1 MRVMRVMRA
10 EAAGVRRAL
19 VLGCGYAGRAI
30 AAELAG
36 AGLAVTG
43 TVRDPAQRAAVAA
56 AGADPRRVDLGTDL
70 TGPARADLAAL
81 VAAHDAVVY
90 CAGPERVGEGETF
103 TDPLPVFLDL
113 LAEGPPPA
121 AFVYLSSTGVYGDRG
136 GAWVDEAT
144 PVGTDV
150 GPRGALRQQAE
161 AALLAAH
168 DAWGLPVHVL
178 RLAGIYGPGRHPGLR
193 LKAGALRV
201 IEADPPLV
209 LNRIHV
215 ADVAGAVRVCLAR
228 GAPGGTYVVADD
240 RPASQREVADFT
252 ARLLGLPPPP
262 GESLEAAR
270 ARLGDANLHLVADRK
285 RCRNTKLKTV
295 LGLALR
301 YPTYREGI
309 PAALRA
315 DGLLPA

>member
-1 MRVMRVMRA
+1 VTQR
-10 EAAGVRRAL
+10 AGVATESGAGIRSVL

-30 AAELAG
+30 AAGLTQ

-43 TVRDPAQRAAVAA
+43 TVRDPSHFPAVADT
-56 AGADPRRVDLGTDL
+56 GAEPRQVDLGTDL
-70 TGPARADLAAL
+70 TGPARGALAAL
-81 VAAHDAVVY
+81 AAAHDAVVY
-90 CAGPERVGEGETF
+90 CAGPERVGESERF
-103 TDPLPVFLDL
+103 TDPLPAFLDL

-121 AFVYLSSTGVYGDRG
+121 AFVYLSSTGVYGDAG

-144 PVGTDV
+144 PPGAGV
-150 GPRGALRQQAE
+150 GPRGALRQAAE

-168 DAWGLPVHVL
+168 DAWGLPVHIL

-193 LKAGALRV
+193 LKAGNLRV

-215 ADVAGAVRVCLAR
+215 ADIAGAVHACLTR
-228 GAPGGTYVVADD
+228 GAPGETYVVADD
-240 RPASQREVADFT
+240 LPASQREVADFT

-262 GESLEAAR
+262 GESLESAR
-270 ARLGDANLHLVADRK
+270 ERLGEANLHLVADRK

-295 LGLALR
+295 LGLELR

-315 DGLLPA
+315 DGLLP